1 MSERAATTS
10 RKTKASEH
18 AQPPSLGAPSSPKE
32 GTPLIPPYAPSWINR
47 FADWVDRLPGPA
59 WGFYLLVSLVLLALQ
74 WAIQVAA
81 GRAVDGFNLLVAVTV
96 PYELGLMHYLI
107 RTSAGALEE
116 MRPALR
122 ANETEAEAL
131 RFRLTTVPARPVV
144 LVGLAASLIS
154 ILLVVAS
161 VTLPPA
167 TAILGAG
174 GLQVRSLAD
183 AARVFRI
190 VPTPL
195 SLGFTSVIVLAS
207 WWATAAYGY
216 LSLHQLRLIGTI
228 YAHHTEIRMFRL
240 GSLYAFSRHTLRS
253 SLGLLLL
260 AYGLFV
266 TAPDLME
273 GGLALGSWML
283 LLSGAVAT
291 FLLPLLGIHRQL
303 AREKER
309 MLQEMGHRMEAA
321 VAELHRRVDDN
332 DLARMDDL
340 NKTLASL
347 EIERAALE
355 RVPTWPWQPET
366 LRSLVAAL
374 LLPLAL
380 WLVQVFLQ
388 RLLGG

>member
-1 MSERAATTS
+1 
-10 RKTKASEH
+10 
-18 AQPPSLGAPSSPKE
+18 
-32 GTPLIPPYAPSWINR
+32 
-47 FADWVDRLPGPA
+47 
-59 WGFYLLVSLVLLALQ
+59 
-74 WAIQVAA
+74 
-81 GRAVDGFNLLVAVTV
+81 
-96 PYELGLMHYLI
+96 
-107 RTSAGALEE
+107 
-116 MRPALR
+116 
-122 ANETEAEAL
+122 
-131 RFRLTTVPARPVV
+131 
-144 LVGLAASLIS
+144 
-154 ILLVVAS
+154 
-161 VTLPPA
+161 
-167 TAILGAG
+167 
-174 GLQVRSLAD
+174 
-183 AARVFRI
+183 
-190 VPTPL
+190 
-195 SLGFTSVIVLAS
+195 
-207 WWATAAYGY
+207 
-216 LSLHQLRLIGTI
+216 
-228 YAHHTEIRMFRL
+228 
-240 GSLYAFSRHTLRS
+240 
-253 SLGLLLL
+253 LLLL

-355 RVPTWPWQPET
+355 RVPTWPWQLET